1 MSMEKLHSAKQ
12 PLQKDQVYN
21 WFDRYKPREQ
31 AKVHILSSD
40 VKRKSINPVMRFIE
54 K

>member
-1 MSMEKLHSAKQ
+1 MSVEKLHSKDQ

-21 WFDRYKPREQ
+21 WYDRYKPKEQ
-31 AKVHILSSD
+31 AKVHLLSNSAR
-40 VKRKSINPVMRFIE
+40 RKPVSLIKRFIE